1 MNKYTKV
8 NVSGDGSCYFHSIIG
23 FLGMEKKIKK
33 GKTYYEQGNASALR
47 KRVVNWLRNNLNY
60 KLPNGLTIQD
70 DILDDVLNNRHIH
83 DESVTG
89 YIEHMSKYDS
99 YAGQIEITATA
110 NILKRS
116 IRVYILDQG
125 KYKSIGLGYEINSN
139 KKNDITLFHNMKRG
153 ISKGDHFEI
162 LFPKSLA
169 NVVTKRVYDKL
180 KSGTKLK
187 AKRKSNTKRKARP
200 KNKRTKRKSR
210 RP

>member
-8 NVSGDGSCYFHSIIG
+8 NVSGDGSCYFHSITG
-23 FLGMEKKIKK
+23 FLGMEQKIKP
-33 GKTYYEQGNASALR
+33 GSRGRTKTYYEQGNASALR

-70 DILDDVLNNRHIH
+70 DILDDVLHNRHIH
-83 DESVTG
+83 DKSVTG

-125 KYKSIGLGYEINSN
+125 KYKNIGLGYEI
-139 KKNDITLFHNMKRG
+139 KIG
-153 ISKGDHFEI
+153 I
-162 LFPKSLA
+162 L
-169 NVVTKRVYDKL
+169 Y
-180 KSGTKLK
+180 
-187 AKRKSNTKRKARP
+187 
-200 KNKRTKRKSR
+200 
-210 RP
+210 